1 VFAMKNSHFF
11 SNLPS
16 WPEGLQ
22 DAALARVSTNGW
34 NTNSLKAAADDVG
47 LDWLVAQA
55 YWPLGCVSLLQRV
68 EQAWQERFAALA
80 EGMDL
85 SGMGTTARVRALVL
99 ARLEMLAP
107 QYRLLQQL
115 VQAAVRQPRLAWQMQ
130 QGVWQASSQLWYLA
144 GDRAT
149 DHNWYSKRAL
159 LAAVYSSTLYY
170 WLRQAGQPGD
180 AAGQGEAGNQG
191 GAGVTAS
198 VAAYLD
204 RRLAEVRNIPK
215 MQEKILTPFTK
226 ALTMLGEK
234 FTHRTGSQTR
244 DQSDHPNPF
253 P

>member
-1 VFAMKNSHFF
+1 MKNSHFF

-16 WPEGLQ
+16 WPAGLQ

-34 NTNSLKAAADDVG
+34 NISSLKAAADDVG
-47 LDWLVAQA
+47 LDYLVAQA
-55 YWPLGCVSLLQRV
+55 YWPLGVVSLLQRV
-68 EQAWQERFAALA
+68 EQAWQDQFAELASAL
-80 EGMDL
+80 DL
-85 SGMGTTARVRALVL
+85 TGMGTTARVRTLVL

-115 VQAAVRQPRLAWQMQ
+115 VQAAARQPRLAWQMQ

-159 LAAVYSSTLYY
+159 LAAVYSSTMMY
-170 WLRQAGQPGD
+170 WLRQDGQQGQEGD
-180 AAGQGEAGNQG
+180 AAGQGEGQAGNQG
-191 GAGVTAS
+191 GAGVTAA
-198 VAAYLD
+198 VEAYLD

-234 FTHRTGSQTR
+234 FTHLTESQSR
-244 DQSDHPNPF
+244 DQSDKP
-253 P
+253 

>member
-1 VFAMKNSHFF
+1 MKNSHFF

-22 DAALARVSTNGW
+22 DVALARVFTNGW
-34 NTNSLKAAADDVG
+34 NINSLKAAADDVG

-68 EQAWQERFAALA
+68 EQAWQDQFAALA
-80 EGMDL
+80 SALDL
-85 SGMGTTARVRALVL
+85 TSMGTTARVRALVL

-159 LAAVYSSTLYY
+159 LAAVYSSTMMY
-170 WLRQAGQPGD
+170 WLRQDGD

-234 FTHRTGSQTR
+234 FTHLTESQSR
-244 DQSDHPNPF
+244 DQSDKP
-253 P
+253 

>member
-1 VFAMKNSHFF
+1 MKNSHFF

-34 NTNSLKAAADDVG
+34 NINSLKAAADDVG

-68 EQAWQERFAALA
+68 EQEWQERFAALA

-180 AAGQGEAGNQG
+180 AAGQGQGEAGNQG

-234 FTHRTGSQTR
+234 FTHLTESQSR
-244 DQSDHPNPF
+244 DQSDKP
-253 P
+253 